1 MQDTMLANQLV
12 RDEDGYY
19 TDCRLIRIREVMR
32 RSGLSKS
39 HIYALG
45 AEGRFPKS
53 VPLVPG
59 GTSRAWVEA
68 EIMQYIEQRIAERNL
83 GVAHV

>member
-1 MQDTMLANQLV
+1 MQKTLLANQLV
-12 RDEDGYY
+12 QDEDGYY

-32 RSGLSKS
+32 LSGLSKS

-45 AEGRFPKS
+45 AEGRFPRS

-59 GTSRAWVEA
+59 GTSRTWVAA
-68 EIMQYIEQRIAERNL
+68 EIRQYIEQRIAERNS
-83 GVAHV
+83 GVTHV